1 MAHKLAHLL
10 LDVGVIN
17 VLLELLDIV
26 QNLVDSDGGA
36 VDCLLVVML
45 GFFEVLCE
53 LAHLLQTS
61 K

>member
-10 LDVGVIN
+10 LDLGVIN

-26 QNLVDSDGGA
+26 QDLVDGDGGA

-45 GFFEVLCE
+45 SLFEVLCE
-53 LAHLLQTS
+53 LAQ
-61 K
+61 